1 MRLWYEQPAGLW
13 EEALPLGNGRLGAMV
28 FGGADD
34 LLCLNEDTFWSGY
47 PQNKDRVGAVRYLS
61 EARRLLDAGDTASA
75 EALVERE
82 LLTGYHES
90 YLPLGELRVS
100 LPGAPSDDYRRAL
113 SLEEGVVSSCYT
125 ADGLRFAREA
135 FVSRPADALVYRV
148 ACSDPAR
155 SIRAAV
161 SLTSR
166 VLHETT
172 FRPCSATL
180 VMTGFAPDHAD
191 PVYRPTGEDTLLYG
205 DRGMGFAVALRALT
219 GRLTEENDT
228 VYAEGTGELV
238 LLLTA
243 VTGFR
248 RFEG

>member
-125 ADGLRFAREA
+125 AVSYTHLFHRHFQFLVDRSPIFFGYDFEFCHDSLVDTKRIWVG
-135 FVSRPADALVYRV
+135 FVRHYAPSFLLAL
-148 ACSDPAR
+148 
-155 SIRAAV
+155 
-161 SLTSR
+161 L
-166 VLHETT
+166 
-172 FRPCSATL
+172 
-180 VMTGFAPDHAD
+180 
-191 PVYRPTGEDTLLYG
+191 
-205 DRGMGFAVALRALT
+205 
-219 GRLTEENDT
+219 
-228 VYAEGTGELV
+228 
-238 LLLTA
+238 
-243 VTGFR
+243 
-248 RFEG
+248 